1 MAMTDEPDRLAELL
15 RRAGAGEADA
25 LGDAF
30 EQYRPRL
37 LRVVDMRMDQR
48 LRGRL
53 DPSDIVQEAFLDV
66 AGRLD
71 DYLNQPGL
79 PFYLWVRFLAVQRL
93 QAAYRRHLG
102 TKKRKAD
109 CEVSLG
115 PGGLGGFAGLAGLA
129 GAETCAGWLAEQL
142 VASCTSPSEAAIRAE
157 RRQHVAQAVEQLDPV
172 DREVLALRHFEEL
185 SNNEVA
191 QVLGVHPSV
200 ASRRYLRAL
209 EKLGDVL
216 SASPAFADD
225 RSDRGPSTP
234 NH

>member
-1 MAMTDEPDRLAELL
+1 MTEEPERLAELL

-25 LGDAF
+25 LADAF

-37 LRVVDMRMDQR
+37 RRVVDMRMDQR
-48 LRGRL
+48 LRARI
-53 DPSDIVQEAFLDV
+53 DPSDIVQETFLDV

-71 DYLNQPGL
+71 DYFKDQKKGQM

-109 CEVSLG
+109 CEV
-115 PGGLGGFAGLAGLA
+115 PLGGAASP
-129 GAETCAGWLAEQL
+129 GAATCAGWLAEQL
-142 VASCTSPSEAAIRAE
+142 VANCTSPSEAAIRAE
-157 RRQHVAQAVEQLDPV
+157 RRQHVAEAVDQLDPV

-216 SASPAFADD
+216 SASPAFADWTGFGTAG
-225 RSDRGPSTP
+225 RSAPHKAEG
-234 NH
+234 